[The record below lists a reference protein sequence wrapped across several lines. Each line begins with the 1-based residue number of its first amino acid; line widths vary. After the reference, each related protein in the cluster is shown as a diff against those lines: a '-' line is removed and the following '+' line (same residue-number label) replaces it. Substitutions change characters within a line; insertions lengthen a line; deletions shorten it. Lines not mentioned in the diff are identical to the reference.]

1 MTPSVPQTYHHQDQ
15 LVRANARTAKAVM
28 RGKAYHN
35 SLGPRFRC
43 GRRQFA
49 ARRRPNKGSGGDNT
63 QMRRNTLSAVVAAI
77 CVGAV
82 SAFAPQAP
90 TVFPMRD
97 VRPGLVGTGRT
108 VFAGDTIEDF
118 QVHIIGVVNNVMG
131 PGRDLVLARLEG
143 GPLAQTGVIQGMSG
157 SPVYIDGR
165 LLGAVSYAL
174 GSFPKEPIAG
184 ITPIDE
190 MTSAVATSAPRGST
204 GDLSLEWP
212 ASPANVMAAIARV
225 AERAAAPLGQL
236 APTARVQGAASL
248 ADLAPMLRPIGAA
261 MVLNGFDTAVAQ
273 EMRSA
278 MGAESFGQAPPSVAA
293 PRGTSPLRPGD
304 PVGMALI
311 RGDLEM
317 GATGTVTSVDE
328 GRVYAFGHPFLNL
341 GPTTLAM
348 TRARIYTVV
357 PSLDSSLKIASLG
370 PVVGTMTQD
379 RATAVGGL
387 LGPGPAELT
396 VNLTL
401 ASDRAPDRKI
411 QMKVLHDQTLTP
423 LFAYV
428 GLLNAIT
435 AYERQSGALTLLTSG
450 QASFGADGTVT
461 IDDAYSGDGAAAAAA
476 AGASA
481 AIGMAAANEFKPALA
496 QTLDLTIRTSE
507 RIEATTIER
516 AWLDTTRPTPGA
528 TCNLQVLLRDYRGAT
543 ETIAI
548 PVTMPAQ
555 PGPVTLLVSDGQTL
569 QTLEDRELRPGR
581 PASWA
586 ALLNRMNAARRNNRV
601 YVRLIASGPG
611 VVVAGTP
618 LTGLP
623 SSVRTVFDEDKT
635 VSATPVAKS
644 VTGSWEQRLPRVV
657 RGSRELTVTVVAR

>member
-1 MTPSVPQTYHHQDQ
+1 
-15 LVRANARTAKAVM
+15 M
-28 RGKAYHN
+28 RHM
-35 SLGPRFRC
+35 S
-43 GRRQFA
+43 
-49 ARRRPNKGSGGDNT
+49 
-63 QMRRNTLSAVVAAI
+63 LSAVVAAL
-77 CVGAV
+77 CVGSV

-90 TVFPMRD
+90 PVFAVRD
-97 VRPGLVGTGRT
+97 VRAGMVGTGRT

-118 QVHIIGVVNNVMG
+118 QVHILGVVANVLG

-157 SPVYIDGR
+157 SPVYIDGK

-184 ITPIDE
+184 ITPIGD
-190 MTSAVATSAPRGST
+190 MVSATTSNAPRGTT
-204 GDLSLEWP
+204 GDFSLEWP
-212 ASPANVMAAIARV
+212 ATPAGVMAAIARV

-236 APTARVQGAASL
+236 APTARVQGAASV

-261 MVLNGFDTAVAQ
+261 MVMSGFDPAVG
-273 EMRSA
+273 RDVR
-278 MGAESFGQAPPSVAA
+278 GALDAGPFDQAPTSAAA
-293 PRGTSPLRPGD
+293 PRASTTLRPGD

-317 GATGTVTSVDE
+317 GATGTVTSVDN

-348 TRARIYTVV
+348 TQARVYTVV
-357 PSLDSSLKIASLG
+357 PSLDSSLKIAALG

-379 RATAVGGL
+379 RATAVGGV

-401 ASDRAPDRKI
+401 VSDHAPERRL
-411 QMKVLHDQTLTP
+411 QMKVLHDQSLTP

-435 AYERQSGALTLLTSG
+435 AYERQSGAMTIQTSG
-450 QASFGADGTVT
+450 TASFGADGTVT

-481 AIGMAAANEFKPALA
+481 AIGMAASNEFKPALA
-496 QTLDLTIRTSE
+496 QSLDVTVRTSE

-516 AWLDTTRPTPGA
+516 AWLDTTRPTIGA
-528 TCNLQVLLRDYRGAT
+528 TCTLQVLLRDYRGAT

-548 PVTMPAQ
+548 PVTMPSQ

-569 QTLEDRELRPGR
+569 QTVEDRDLRPGR
-581 PASWA
+581 AGSWA
-586 ALLNRMNAARRNNRV
+586 ELLNRMNALRHNNRV
-601 YVRLIASGPG
+601 YVRLITSGPG
-611 VVVAGTP
+611 IVVAGTP

-635 VSATPVAKS
+635 VSATPVAKT
-644 VTGSWEQRLPRVV
+644 VTGSWEQRLSRVV
-657 RGSRELTVTVVAR
+657 RGSRELTLTVVAR